1 MKIAF
6 ITTVVYPSPT
16 ANRIHTLSMA
26 KAFAKKGLSVD
37 LLCRSISNVDFSS
50 SVKKVEIGTNRS
62 ISSAWKY
69 ASFLRE
75 NKHDVWFV
83 REPHLM
89 LLTILFFLGRTFKV
103 PPYILYE
110 VHDMP
115 RDFFDALSLKILTIF
130 KKYKII
136 VITNLLK
143 EDLVN
148 KYKLDAERVIV
159 LPDGVDMELFL
170 PDEQDNLLNNEKDQ
184 SKPLVVYTG
193 SLFPWKGVYTLI
205 DVAKSSPDLQFW
217 IVGGYKN
224 DIQLVRDA
232 AQGLENVKVWGY
244 VTHNEIRNFLQCA
257 DVLVLPNSATY
268 RMSER
273 YTSPLK
279 LFEYMASRKP
289 IVASRLPSIEEIL
302 QDGHNGF
309 LVEPDNAEALVEGI
323 KRALSDTQTTSV
335 VVQALLDVEAYSWD
349 RRIEAIL
356 THVS

>member
-1 MKIAF
+1 
-6 ITTVVYPSPT
+6 
-16 ANRIHTLSMA
+16 MA

-37 LLCRSISNVDFSS
+37 LLCQSISKVDFHPSI
-50 SVKKVEIGTNRS
+50 KKIEIGTSRS

-69 ASFLRE
+69 SSFLAK
-75 NKHDVWFV
+75 NKHDLWFV

-89 LLTILFFLGRTFKV
+89 LLTIIFFYIRGFKA
-103 PPYILYE
+103 PPFILYE

-115 RDFFDALSLKILTIF
+115 RDLFDAVSLKILTF
-130 KKYKII
+130 LKRYEII
-136 VITNLLK
+136 AITNLLK

-148 KYKLDAERVIV
+148 RFNLNAEKLVV
-159 LPDGVDMELFL
+159 LPDGVDIELFQIEKQENSL
-170 PDEQDNLLNNEKDQ
+170 TVEKDS
-184 SKPLVVYTG
+184 SKPLIVYTG

-205 DVAKSSPDLQFW
+205 DAAKFSPDLEFW

-244 VTHNEIRNFLQCA
+244 VTHDEIGNFLQCA

-279 LFEYMASRKP
+279 LFEYMASGKP

-302 QDGHNGF
+302 QDGRNGF